1 MTDSKQELK
10 PCPFCGKTP
19 EVTTR
24 DVEPQNDSWYGRK
37 DETFIL
43 CDCGACLFE
52 GSFHEGFG
60 ASERAIA
67 AWNARPADLTG
78 ELVEALR
85 YLSVTADHHR
95 AAAAIAYN
103 AVMGHSRSAND
114 AIDEEIESR
123 SVLEAAQRVAQAVL
137 AKVDAAK
144 EGK

>member
-1 MTDSKQELK
+1 MTDSKQELEG
-10 PCPFCGKTP
+10 CPLCGGEIRLFTSDGWC
-19 EVTTR
+19 VF
-24 DVEPQNDSWYGRK
+24 NCAHCCLSLGYGK
-37 DETFIL
+37 WDWEQE
-43 CDCGACLFE
+43 AE
-52 GSFHEGFG
+52 
-60 ASERAIA
+60 AIA

-78 ELVEALR
+78 DLVEALR